1 MPGPGFPVANK
12 ILYKYEQ
19 DRAYRLHRQKVRG
32 DGGDVKRIFGLQ
44 LHHYVMNKLQRGSR
58 IPGSCSPVFFR
69 VAVPIVLYC
78 TFGNCMCIIKFLVSP
93 RVL

>member
-32 DGGDVKRIFGLQ
+32 GGGDEFTVASLCYEEIAERLMNT
-44 LHHYVMNKLQRGSR
+44 LVMFPRFWRHGSFCTLLY
-58 IPGSCSPVFFR
+58 S
-69 VAVPIVLYC
+69 IVLLATACVY
-78 TFGNCMCIIKFLVSP
+78 
-93 RVL
+93 

>member
-32 DGGDVKRIFGLQ
+32 GGGVVGRGYSFLSSVIHSPISICLLLCWKNLQ
-44 LHHYVMNKLQRGSR
+44 LVEDCENVINAKK
-58 IPGSCSPVFFR
+58 F
-69 VAVPIVLYC
+69 VL
-78 TFGNCMCIIKFLVSP
+78 
-93 RVL
+93 